1 MMRKYKIKNL
11 EHSVYEDLD
20 EFPSDLV
27 IKSNWRKGVL
37 GDWVITDDG
46 AVMEVLRE
54 GEVKQGK
61 KKTRYIGTCTGT
73 YLCKPSVIF
82 SSSKNKNIYSFGG
95 DRNHK
100 DSLKD
105 RKKVNVKEVMF
116 AKYVAHGMT
125 PVDAYIKV
133 FDTMNREYAT
143 ERSAMLIKQERIIMA
158 VKEELDGVFKELGI
172 DLKYL
177 IGKAKDELE
186 MSDRASDR
194 LKALSMLWDAADVVP
209 KQTKVTA
216 LTGAV
221 FQGFDNKSLEEAQR
235 PLESLSLSE

>member
-1 MMRKYKIKNL
+1 MRKYKVKKI
-11 EHSVYEDLD
+11 EHTVYDDSD
-20 EFPSDLV
+20 EFPNDLIVKSD
-27 IKSNWRKGVL
+27 WRKGRV
-37 GDWVITDDG
+37 GDWVMADDG
-46 AVMEVLRE
+46 AVMQVLRE
-54 GEVKQGK
+54 GTVKQGK
-61 KKTRYIGTCTGT
+61 KETRYVGTCTGT
-73 YLCKPSVIF
+73 YICKPSVIF
-82 SSSKNKNIYSFGG
+82 ESSKRKNIYSFGG
-95 DRNHK
+95 DSNHK
-100 DSLKD
+100 ESLKN
-105 RKKVNVKEVMF
+105 RKNATVKEVMF

-235 PLESLSLSE
+235 PSKSLPLSE